1 VSRTAWVPD
10 LGDGPELYQQVE
22 VPEPGDPGWPGA
34 DLPEDDPRAAD
45 VNQLRAE
52 ITADYA
58 AAQAEADLE
67 AWGGRGPSASYAEW
81 LAEGRQEPE
90 AAS

>member
-1 VSRTAWVPD
+1 MSRIAWVPD
-10 LGDGPELYQQVE
+10 FGVGPELYQRVE

-34 DLPEDDPRAAD
+34 DLPEGDPWAPA

-58 AAQAEADLE
+58 AAAAEVDAIALD
-67 AWGGRGPSASYAEW
+67 AE
-81 LAEGRQEPE
+81 EPE
-90 AAS
+90 AGL